1 MQIFIEL
8 KIWQKD
14 GTIVDLKNYYNISW
28 YDFVSEDH
36 IHRILYSLSI
46 QTYRSWRYVYLNI
59 HF

>member
-1 MQIFIEL
+1 MQIFIEI

-36 IHRILYSLSI
+36 IHRI
-46 QTYRSWRYVYLNI
+46 
-59 HF
+59 